1 MIAQAN
7 HVRIE
12 HLVFDG
18 APLPHD
24 CISEPAHPATSS
36 SSRKTQN
43 ASHPELPLR
52 CLTGQHTP
60 VTPGIA

>member
-18 APLPHD
+18 APLPRD
-24 CISEPAHPATSS
+24 GISEPAHPAGPRPHFKQKERRTLRTLNCRSA
-36 SSRKTQN
+36 
-43 ASHPELPLR
+43 AS
-52 CLTGQHTP
+52 P
-60 VTPGIA
+60 VSTRR